1 MMERRILCFFLT
13 IIVVVDTAVWA
24 LVTEDEAATAILC
37 AMTAGYLF
45 LRRTGLDDKF

>member
-1 MMERRILCFFLT
+1 MERRILCFSLT

-45 LRRTGLDDKF
+45 LRRTGLGDKF